1 MCGLKMTNWHN
12 SCEDIIYKNI
22 TDVHWLHKINQ
33 LKKTFE
39 LRSKSNFCAL
49 LVTNKTGDLLWI
61 NALNIRK

>member
-33 LKKTFE
+33 LKKHLNLE
-39 LRSKSNFCAL
+39 VK
-49 LVTNKTGDLLWI
+49 WI
-61 NALNIRK
+61 TSVIFFLCIVSHKQDWWPFVN